1 MVVGVPERNSSTM
14 NAQMTLRRRS
24 IALVAALLALMLS
37 LFGVASAATAHG
49 GDIQL
54 NIGQDGTGKIMM
66 DAVYLEDGHQVEEVM
81 DAYMTAVSATG
92 QEVGPIRL
100 VSGEFGP
107 YTWAT
112 PDPALLEGQWSV
124 TVTTTRPAAATST
137 VDIDIVQVETVEDT
151 NLPGYQAPTGLE
163 WMLPVGIAV
172 AGAILIALIV
182 IIIVRMRSK
191 RSAT

>member
-1 MVVGVPERNSSTM
+1 MVEGVPERNSSTM

-24 IALVAALLALMLS
+24 LALAAALLALMLS
-37 LFGVASAATAHG
+37 LFGVASGATAHG

-66 DAVYLEDGHQVEEVM
+66 DATYIEDGHQVEEVM
-81 DAYMTAVSATG
+81 DAYMTAVSSTG

-107 YTWAT
+107 FTWAT

-137 VDIDIVQVETVEDT
+137 VDLDIIQVETVEDT
-151 NLPGYQAPTGLE
+151 NNPGYQAPTGFE
-163 WMLPVGIAV
+163 WLLPVGIAV

>member
-1 MVVGVPERNSSTM
+1 M
-14 NAQMTLRRRS
+14 NAQMTFRRRS
-24 IALVAALLALMLS
+24 IALAAALLALMLG
-37 LFGVASAATAHG
+37 LFGVVSGASAHG

-54 NIGQDGTGKIMM
+54 NVGQDGTGKIMM

-81 DAYMTAVSATG
+81 DAYMTAVSANG

-112 PDPALLEGQWSV
+112 PDPALLEGPWTV

-137 VDIDIVQVETVEDT
+137 IELDIVQVETVEDT
-151 NLPGYQAPTGLE
+151 NNAGYQAPTGFE
-163 WMLPVGIAV
+163 WLLPVGIAV
-172 AGAILIALIV
+172 AGAIFIALIV
-182 IIIVRMRSK
+182 IILVRVRSK

>member
-1 MVVGVPERNSSTM
+1 M
-14 NAQMTLRRRS
+14 NAQMTLRARS
-24 IALVAALLALMLS
+24 IAIAAAALALMLS
-37 LFGVASAATAHG
+37 LFGVASGATAHG

-54 NIGQDGTGKIMM
+54 NVGQDGTGKIMM
-66 DAVYLEDGHQVEEVM
+66 DAVYLEDGHQVEEIM

-112 PDPALLEGQWSV
+112 PDPALLEGPWTV
-124 TVTTTRPAAATST
+124 TVSTTRPAVAST
-137 VDIDIVQVETVEDT
+137 TIDIDIVEVESVPDT
-151 NLPGYQAPTGLE
+151 NSPGYQAPTGFE

-182 IIIVRMRSK
+182 IIVVRMRAK